1 MTSDRTSARASNAMI
16 ATPHHLATD
25 AGLNI
30 LRDGGSAMDA
40 VIAAN
45 SALTVLYPDQTSIGG
60 DCFFLVFDPAE
71 DSVSAWNGSGPAPAA
86 ATADELLEA
95 GYDSMPRRGPST
107 ITVPGTIDGWFAG
120 HDRYGK
126 LDMAE
131 NLRKAVSL
139 ARDGFPVSPR
149 LARAIANESGVLNQ
163 LPYVGEAMMPGGR
176 IPNAGDMLVFPKLA
190 SSLELIGLSGRD
202 VFYTGSIA
210 ESISTYLQDI
220 GGWLTADDL
229 ASYQGEWVEP
239 LEIDYRGTTVIGFP
253 PNSQGIT
260 SLIALGLMELEDV
273 DQEWDNAANLH
284 VQIEA
289 KKRAF
294 RVRDSEIADPR
305 FCDIDTSDLL
315 SKESLRNLW
324 SDFDPEYAGQG
335 QSDHSGDTVYLTAV
349 DSDGLAVS
357 MIQSMFQAFGSGV
370 ADPQTGIILQNRGSS
385 FSLNPERR
393 NVLEA
398 GKRPRHTL
406 MPSMMLLDGT
416 FRGSFGTQGGDV
428 QAQVHIQLAADVIDH
443 GFDPQQ
449 AIDLP
454 RWLSGGPNGPNE
466 VLLEQGF
473 PEKTIAGLA
482 RRGHG
487 VIVIDKWNGGA
498 GHAQM
503 ILRDPDSGDLLGGA
517 DPRADGKAEGI

>member
-1 MTSDRTSARASNAMI
+1 MTSDRTSVRATSAMI

-25 AGLNI
+25 AGLSI
-30 LRDGGSAMDA
+30 LRNGGSAMDA

-45 SALTVLYPDQTSIGG
+45 AALTVLYPDQTSIGG
-60 DCFFLVFDPAE
+60 DCFYLVFDPKD
-71 DSVSAWNGSGPAPAA
+71 DSIAAWNGSGPAPAA
-86 ATADELLEA
+86 ATVDELLGA
-95 GYDSMPRRGPST
+95 GYDSMPRRGPYT
-107 ITVPGTIDGWFAG
+107 VTVPGTIDGWFAG
-120 HDRYGK
+120 HERYGK

-131 NLRKAVSL
+131 NLRAAVEL
-139 ARDGFPVSPR
+139 ARNGFPVSAR
-149 LARAIANESGVLNQ
+149 LAGAIANESAVLNE
-163 LPYVGEAMMPGGR
+163 LPYVGEAMMPGGNL
-176 IPNAGDMLVFPKLA
+176 PNSGDLLFFPKLA
-190 SSLELIGLSGRD
+190 SSLELIGLAGRD

-210 ESISTYLQDI
+210 ESISAHLHDI
-220 GGWLTADDL
+220 GGWLTTDDL
-229 ASYQGEWVEP
+229 ALFQGEWVEP
-239 LEIDYRGTTVIGFP
+239 IQIDYRGTTVIGFP

-260 SLIALGLMELEDV
+260 SLIALGLIEFEDV
-273 DQEWDNAANLH
+273 DHDWADASNLH

-294 RVRDSEIADPR
+294 QVRDSRIADPK
-305 FCDIDTSDLL
+305 FCDIDTGDLL
-315 SKESLRNLW
+315 SKETLRDLW
-324 SDFDPEYAGQG
+324 SDFDPEYTSQG
-335 QSDHSGDTVYLTAV
+335 QADRIGDTVYLTAV

-357 MIQSMFQAFGSGV
+357 MIQSMYQAFGSGI
-370 ADPQTGIILQNRGSS
+370 ADAQTGIILQNRGSC
-385 FSLNPERR
+385 FSLNSERR

-398 GKRPRHTL
+398 GKRPLHTL
-406 MPSMMLLDGT
+406 MPSMMLGDGR
-416 FRGSFGTQGGDV
+416 FRGCFGTQGGDV

-473 PEKTIAGLA
+473 PEETIADLA

-487 VIVIDKWNGGA
+487 VTVIDKWNGGA

-503 ILRDPDSGDLLGGA
+503 ILRDLDSGDLLGGA